1 MSEFLNGMVEERQ
14 KLWHEAKAIID
25 IAEAEGRSLSGEEE
39 AKYQAISADLD
50 KKAEF
55 IDEARSRAEREDRA
69 AAVAAQ
75 TRVTTPEVKNTD
87 EQILRSMVNGGGHEF
102 RAALTG
108 SSTGAPVPT
117 SFFNKVIELARLTGP
132 MLQTSTILNTA
143 SGEPLQI
150 PSLGSYSSA
159 TVKAPG
165 AAIDDNPPSFNSFT
179 TLNSY
184 KYSGLISVAREL
196 MTDSGVDLMGFI
208 ATEVGNALGY
218 NVNIGLTTGTGTVQP
233 TGVVTSAATGVT
245 GATGGTGAFTA
256 DNIFDL
262 IYSLDGAL
270 RQKNTFGLQMNA
282 KSIAAVRKL
291 KDSYGRYL
299 FDPALSAEKRDL
311 IGGYQVYENPAMA
324 DPGLGAKSII
334 AGDLSAYYVRNV
346 GGIRLDRSDD
356 YAFGSDLTT
365 FRFTM
370 RTDGALIQPSHIKCF
385 KGGAS

>member
-25 IAEAEGRSLSGEEE
+25 VAEAEGRSLSGEEE
-39 AKYQAISADLD
+39 AKYQALSADLD

-55 IDEARSRAEREDRA
+55 IDEARSRAEREERA
-69 AAVAAQ
+69 AAAAQ
-75 TRVTTPEVKNTD
+75 SFRVSTPETKKND
-87 EQILRSMVNGGGHEF
+87 EAVLRSMANGSGHEF
-102 RAALTG
+102 RSITP
-108 SSTGAPVPT
+108 SSTGAPVAT
-117 SFFNKVIELARLTGP
+117 SFYDKVIELARLTGP
-132 MLQTSTILNTA
+132 MLQTSTVLNTA

-150 PSLGSYSSA
+150 PSLGAYSAA
-159 TVKAPG
+159 TVKSPG
-165 AAIDDNPPSFNSFT
+165 AAIDTNEPTFNSFT
-179 TLNSY
+179 TLSAY

-196 MTDSGVDLMGFI
+196 MTDSGVDLMSFI

-233 TGVVTSAATGVT
+233 TGVVNVAGSGI
-245 GATGGTGAFTA
+245 TGGTGVAGAFTA

-270 RQKNTFGLQMNA
+270 RQKNTFGLQMNG

-299 FDPALSAEKRDL
+299 FDPSLSAEKRDL

-324 DPGLGAKSII
+324 DIALGAKSII
-334 AGDLSAYYVRNV
+334 AGDLSSYFVRSV

-370 RTDGALIQPSHIKCF
+370 RVDGNLPQTSHIKFF
-385 KGGAS
+385 KGAAS

>member
-25 IAEAEGRSLSGEEE
+25 IAETEGRSLSGEEE

-55 IDEARSRAEREDRA
+55 IDEARSRAEREERA
-69 AAVAAQ
+69 AAAAQ
-75 TRVTTPEVKNTD
+75 SFRVATPETKNND
-87 EQILRSMVNGGGHEF
+87 EAILRSMVNGSGHEF
-102 RAALTG
+102 RSITP

-117 SFFNKVIELARLTGP
+117 SFYNKVIELARLTGP
-132 MLQTSTILNTA
+132 MLQTSTVLNTA

-150 PSLGSYSSA
+150 PSLGAYSAA

-165 AAIDDNPPSFNSFT
+165 AAIDTNEPTFNSFT
-179 TLNSY
+179 TLSAY

-196 MTDSGVDLMGFI
+196 MVDSGVDLMSFI

-218 NVNIGLTTGTGTVQP
+218 AVNQGLTVGTGTVQP
-233 TGVVTSAATGVT
+233 TGVVNVAGSAVLGGTGV
-245 GATGGTGAFTA
+245 AGAFTA

-311 IGGYQVYENPAMA
+311 IGGYQVFENPAMA
-324 DPGLGAKSII
+324 DPAIGAKSII
-334 AGDLSAYYVRNV
+334 AGDLSAYYVRSV
-346 GGIRLDRSDD
+346 GGVRLDRSDD

-365 FRFTM
+365 FRFTF
-370 RTDGALIQPSHIKCF
+370 RVDGNLPQTSHIKYF
-385 KGGAS
+385 KGAAS

>member
-25 IAEAEGRSLSGEEE
+25 VAEAEGRSLSGEEE

-75 TRVTTPEVKNTD
+75 TRVTTPEVKNND
-87 EQILRSMVNGGGHEF
+87 EAILRSMVNGGGHEF
-102 RAALTG
+102 RSITP

-117 SFFNKVIELARLTGP
+117 SFYNKVIELARLTGP
-132 MLQTSTILNTA
+132 MLQTSTVLNTA

-150 PSLGSYSSA
+150 PSLGAYSAA

-165 AAIDDNPPSFNSFT
+165 AAIDTNEPTFNSFT
-179 TLNSY
+179 TLSAY

-196 MTDSGVDLMGFI
+196 MTDSGVDLMSFI
-208 ATEVGNALGY
+208 ATEVGNSLGFA
-218 NVNIGLTTGTGTVQP
+218 VNQGLTVGTGVVQP
-233 TGVVTSAATGVT
+233 TGVTTVAGSGIV

-334 AGDLSAYYVRNV
+334 AGDLSAYYVRSV
-346 GGIRLDRSDD
+346 GGVRLDRSDD

-365 FRFTM
+365 FRFTF
-370 RTDGALIQPSHIKCF
+370 RVDGNLPQTSHIKFF
-385 KGGAS
+385 KGAAS

>member
-55 IDEARSRAEREDRA
+55 IDEARSRAEREERA
-69 AAVAAQ
+69 AAAAQ
-75 TRVTTPEVKNTD
+75 SFRVATPEVKNND
-87 EQILRSMVNGGGHEF
+87 EAILRSMVNGSGHEF
-102 RAALTG
+102 RSITP

-117 SFFNKVIELARLTGP
+117 SFYNKVIELARLTGP
-132 MLQTSTILNTA
+132 MLQTSTVLNTA

-150 PSLGSYSSA
+150 PSLGAYSAA

-165 AAIDDNPPSFNSFT
+165 AAIDTNEPTFNSFT
-179 TLNSY
+179 TLSAY

-196 MTDSGVDLMGFI
+196 MVDSGVDLMSFI

-218 NVNIGLTTGTGTVQP
+218 AVNTGLTVGTGTVQP
-233 TGVVTSAATGVT
+233 TGVATVAGSGIV

-270 RQKNTFGLQMNA
+270 RQKNTDR
-282 KSIAAVRKL
+282 KSV
-291 KDSYGRYL
+291 
-299 FDPALSAEKRDL
+299 
-311 IGGYQVYENPAMA
+311 V
-324 DPGLGAKSII
+324 
-334 AGDLSAYYVRNV
+334 
-346 GGIRLDRSDD
+346 
-356 YAFGSDLTT
+356 
-365 FRFTM
+365 
-370 RTDGALIQPSHIKCF
+370 
-385 KGGAS
+385 

>member
-87 EQILRSMVNGGGHEF
+87 EAILRSMVNGGGHEF
-102 RAALTG
+102 RSITP
-108 SSTGAPVPT
+108 SSTGSPVPT
-117 SFFNKVIELARLTGP
+117 SFYNKVIELARLTGP
-132 MLQTSTILNTA
+132 MLQTSTVLNTA
-143 SGEPLQI
+143 SGEALQI
-150 PSLGSYSSA
+150 PSLGSYSAA

-165 AAIDDNPPSFNSFT
+165 AAIDTNEPVFNSFT
-179 TLNSY
+179 TLNAY

-196 MTDSGVDLMGFI
+196 MTDAGVDLMGFI

-218 NVNIGLTTGTGTVQP
+218 AVNTGLTVGTGTVQP
-233 TGVVTSAATGVT
+233 TGVTTVAGSGI
-245 GATGGTGAFTA
+245 TGGTGVAGAFTA

-291 KDSYGRYL
+291 KDNYGRYL

-311 IGGYQVYENPAMA
+311 IGGYQVFENPAMA
-324 DPGLGAKSII
+324 DPAVGAKSII
-334 AGDLSAYYVRNV
+334 AGDLSAYYVRSV
-346 GGIRLDRSDD
+346 GGVRLDRSDD

-365 FRFTM
+365 FRFTF
-370 RTDGALIQPSHIKCF
+370 RVDGNLPQTSHIKFF
-385 KGGAS
+385 KGAAS

>member
-1 MSEFLNGMVEERQ
+1 
-14 KLWHEAKAIID
+14 
-25 IAEAEGRSLSGEEE
+25 
-39 AKYQAISADLD
+39 
-50 KKAEF
+50 
-55 IDEARSRAEREDRA
+55 
-69 AAVAAQ
+69 
-75 TRVTTPEVKNTD
+75 
-87 EQILRSMVNGGGHEF
+87 MVNGGGHEF
-102 RAALTG
+102 RAALTP
-108 SSTGAPVPT
+108 SSTGSPVPT
-117 SFFNKVIELARLTGP
+117 SFYQKVIELARLTGP
-132 MLQTSTILNTA
+132 MLQTSTVLNTA

-150 PSLGSYSSA
+150 PSLGSYSAA

-165 AAIDDNPPSFNSFT
+165 ASIDDAAPVFNSFT
-179 TLNSY
+179 TLSAY

-196 MTDSGVDLMGFI
+196 MEDSGVDLMSFI

-218 NVNIGLTTGTGTVQP
+218 AVSSALTVGTGTVQP
-233 TGVVTSAATGVT
+233 TGVVTAAGSGIT

-311 IGGYQVYENPAMA
+311 IGGYQVFENPAMA

-334 AGDLSAYYVRNV
+334 AGDLSAYYVRSV
-346 GGIRLDRSDD
+346 GGVRLDRSDD

-365 FRFTM
+365 FRFTF
-370 RTDGALIQPSHIKCF
+370 RVDGNLPQTSHIKFF
-385 KGGAS
+385 KGAAS

>member
-1 MSEFLNGMVEERQ
+1 MSEFLNNMVEERQ

-25 IAEAEGRSLSGEEE
+25 VAEAEGRSLSGEEE
-39 AKYQAISADLD
+39 ARYEALTADLD
-50 KKAEF
+50 KKAVF
-55 IDEARSRAEREDRA
+55 IDEARQRAEREERA
-69 AAVAAQ
+69 AAAAANVRIPA
-75 TRVTTPEVKNTD
+75 TAAVSTD
-87 EQILRSMVNGGGHEF
+87 EQTIRNLVNGQGHEF
-102 RAALTG
+102 RAVTP

-117 SFFNKVIELARLTGP
+117 SFYNKVIELARLTGP

-150 PSLGSYSSA
+150 PSLGAYSAA

-165 AAIDDNPPSFNSFT
+165 ASIDENDPTFNSFT
-179 TLNSY
+179 TLSAY

-196 MTDSGVDLMGFI
+196 MSDSGVDLMGFI

-218 NVNIGLTTGTGTVQP
+218 AVNTGLTTGTGTVQP
-233 TGVVTSAATGVT
+233 TGVVNVAGSGVT
-245 GATGGTGAFTA
+245 GGTGVAGAFTA

-270 RQKNTFGLQMNA
+270 RAKNTFGLQMNG

-311 IGGYQVYENPAMA
+311 IGGYQVFENPAMA
-324 DPGLGAKSII
+324 DIATGAKSII
-334 AGDLSAYYVRNV
+334 AGDLASYMVRSV

-356 YAFGSDLTT
+356 YQFGSDLVT
-365 FRFTM
+365 FRFTW
-370 RTDGALIQPSHIKCF
+370 RVDGNLPQTSHIKYF
-385 KGGAS
+385 KGAAS

>member
-87 EQILRSMVNGGGHEF
+87 EQILRSMQNGGGHEF
-102 RAALTG
+102 RSITP
-108 SSTGAPVPT
+108 SSTGSPVPT
-117 SFFNKVIELARLTGP
+117 GFYQKVIELARLTGP
-132 MLQTSTILNTA
+132 MLQTSTVLNTA
-143 SGEPLQI
+143 SGENLQI
-150 PSLGSYSSA
+150 PSLSAYSAA
-159 TVKAPG
+159 TVKSPG
-165 AAIDDNPPSFNSFT
+165 AAIDTNEPTFNTFT
-179 TLNSY
+179 TLSAY

-218 NVNIGLTTGTGTVQP
+218 AVNTGLTTGTGTVQP
-233 TGVVTSAATGVT
+233 TGVTTVAGSGITGS
-245 GATGGTGAFTA
+245 TGGTGAFTA
-256 DNIFDL
+256 DNVFDL

-311 IGGYQVYENPAMA
+311 IGGYQVFENPAMA

-334 AGDLSAYYVRNV
+334 AGDLSAYYVRSV
-346 GGIRLDRSDD
+346 GGVRLDRSDD

-365 FRFTM
+365 FRFTY
-370 RTDGALIQPSHIKCF
+370 RVDGNLPQTSHIKWF